1 MGNPLQLYKKN
12 DTMTENMFDIICC
25 VYAKSNKLLCRILY
39 IFFVDCKMERIS
51 HEMDYLNKIS
61 GNPGQIRNYF
71 LSLSGQMH
79 MPIKIRYIRSVL
91 NCSNKELREGLSNR
105 YQILNIS
112 KSQMRKNKIDTKPI
126 KFVSNVCKAVEDAG
140 R

>member
-1 MGNPLQLYKKN
+1 MGHVS
-12 DTMTENMFDIICC
+12 DFFDIADNCAEF
-25 VYAKSNKLLCRILY
+25 YNLL
-39 IFFVDCKMERIS
+39 FVDCKMERINQ
-51 HEMDYLNKIS
+51 EMDYLNKIS
-61 GNPGQIRNYF
+61 DNPGQIRNYF

-79 MPIKIRYIRSVL
+79 MPLKIWYIRSL
-91 NCSNKELREGLSNR
+91 LSCSDKELREGLSNR

-112 KSQMRKNKIDTKPI
+112 KSQMRKNKIDTRPI